1 MIGTK
6 GNISPRLLAQIKRL
20 DLRAR
25 LVVEGFLAGLHKS
38 PYHGFSV
45 EFAEYRPY
53 LPGDEIKRIDWK
65 ALARS
70 DRYFVKEFE
79 EETNLKAYILLDSS
93 ASMGYHSTGSP
104 SKLEYGCSLAAAL
117 SFLLLSQN
125 DAVGLAA
132 FNGGLEKLIPPRSRS
147 GHWHALLQGLDSLTA
162 HGRTDFGRIFRD
174 ISSHLKRRGLIIVIS
189 DLWGED
195 KEVVSALKNMR
206 HLKHEVLVF
215 HLLDK
220 DEAEFPFERDA
231 VFSDLETG
239 QEIQLE
245 PKTVKTRYVEA
256 VRGRIEQLGRECR
269 QHLIDYVP
277 VHTDQSFDQALLQYL
292 HKRQRLG

>member
-1 MIGTK
+1 
-6 GNISPRLLAQIKRL
+6 LAQIKRL

-25 LVVEGFLAGLHKS
+25 LVVEGFLAGLHRS

-93 ASMGYHSTGSP
+93 ASMGYHSRDGA

-132 FNGGLEKLIPPRSRS
+132 FNNGLEKLIPPRSRS
-147 GHWHALLQGLDSLTA
+147 GHWHTLLRELDSLQPRN
-162 HGRTDFGRIFRD
+162 RTEFSRVFRD
-174 ISSHLKRRGLIIVIS
+174 LSGHLKRRGLIIVIS
-189 DLWGED
+189 DLWGDD
-195 KEVVSALKNMR
+195 KEVVSALKNLR

-215 HLLDK
+215 HLLDR
-220 DEAEFPFERDA
+220 DEAEFPFDSDA
-231 VFSDLETG
+231 VFSDLESG
-239 QEIQLE
+239 EEVQLE
-245 PKTVKTRYVEA
+245 PRSIRQRYLKSIN
-256 VRGRIEQLGRECR
+256 VRIGELGRECR
-269 QHLIDYVP
+269 RHLVDYVP
-277 VHTDQSFDQALLQYL
+277 VRTDQPFDQALLQYL